1 MVAGNFVTYRVPMN
15 QKVNSVTDEHDL
27 SAFDAGK
34 PQKIAQAP
42 TAPASGTAG
51 SAKSQP
57 KSPMGGIQA
66 PVFSEAPPASP
77 SSNISQDAEVALGQ
91 AEIVVRDAQ
100 SRFETAQAALKRA
113 RDAARSGNSGSV
125 IKFSKTAEALAHPAP

>member
-1 MVAGNFVTYRVPMN
+1 MRGARAHGGLGHEPDIIIHRRFVSGFAVGVLGSRVVWFFRRRFRLADVRSRPKEVARMVAGNFVTYRVPMN

-66 PVFSEAPPASP
+66 PVFREAAPASP
-77 SSNISQDAEVALGQ
+77 SSNIS
-91 AEIVVRDAQ
+91 
-100 SRFETAQAALKRA
+100 
-113 RDAARSGNSGSV
+113 
-125 IKFSKTAEALAHPAP
+125 